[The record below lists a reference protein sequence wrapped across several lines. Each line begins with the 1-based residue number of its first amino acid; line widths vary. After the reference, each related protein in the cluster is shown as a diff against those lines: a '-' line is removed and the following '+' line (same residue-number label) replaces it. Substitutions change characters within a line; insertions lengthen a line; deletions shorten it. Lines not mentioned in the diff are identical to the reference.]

1 MEATLMRTIGKAM
14 LIGALAL
21 AFTAPVVDF
30 SAAAQSGGENRG
42 PVPIAVG
49 DRVYCAGFVSETPV
63 NADLRLIS
71 PVNYSRTLF
80 VNGDRVHINKGKADG
95 IQVGDV
101 YQIVR
106 PLGAFYHPFSK
117 KNSYVSVSRKGDR
130 LGYYTE
136 EVGFVRVIAVYDTR
150 ATIEV
155 TEACSEAKLGDALVR
170 YEKPVM
176 PEQRAFTPLDPLSGP
191 NGKTTG
197 RIVLARNSREQ
208 LVTSDV
214 VTLDIGQ
221 KVGVKVGDY
230 FTIYRDHNSDSL
242 NRYYED
248 EVAYKKNEAGSDR
261 FRGNDRSIIHPAEN
275 GQREKLKRQFPDK
288 TFPRTVVGELVVTRV
303 EGNTANAIITRTQN
317 GEAFLGDF
325 VELQ

>member
-21 AFTAPVVDF
+21 AFTAPVADF
-30 SAAAQSGGENRG
+30 SASAQSGGENRG

-49 DRVYCAGFVSETPV
+49 DRVYCAGFVSEAPV
-63 NADLRLIS
+63 NADLRLVS

-80 VNGDRVHINKGKADG
+80 VNGDRAYINKGKADG

-106 PLGAFYHPFSK
+106 PLGAFYHPFK
-117 KNSYVSVSRKGDR
+117 KKESYASFSRKGDR

-136 EVGFVRVIAVYDTR
+136 EIGFVRVIAVYDAR

-155 TEACSEAKLGDALVR
+155 TETCSEAKLGDALVR
-170 YEKPVM
+170 YEKPVL
-176 PEQRAFTPLDPLSGP
+176 PEQRAYTPLDPLSAP

-214 VTLDIGQ
+214 VTLDVGQ
-221 KVGVKVGDY
+221 KAGIKVGDY
-230 FTIYRDHNSDSL
+230 FTIYREHNSDAI
-242 NRYYED
+242 NKYNED
-248 EVAYKKNEAGSDR
+248 EISPKNTEGGSDR
-261 FRGNDRSIIHPAEN
+261 FRGNDRSIIYPAE
-275 GQREKLKRQFPDK
+275 GGKREKLLRQYPNN